1 METVEFNRV
10 LLTLDAG
17 LATITMNDPD
27 ALNAAG
33 LAMVGGLND
42 ALTFIEDPAKG
53 VRAAILTGAGRGF
66 CSGANLAGDGS
77 GGEAKNLGP
86 TDAGD
91 ALERGYH
98 PVLLRMKEL
107 NMPFLTA
114 VNGPAAGVGMSFALM
129 GDMVI
134 ADESAYFLQA
144 FRRIGLVPDGGS
156 TYILPRLVGTK
167 RAMELSLLGEKLFAP
182 QALEWGLINRVTP
195 DGTAL
200 ELATKLAREMA
211 SGPTVSLSRIR
222 KLYWASFENSFT
234 EQLHMERLM
243 QREAGRS
250 KDFGEGVT
258 AFLQK
263 RPAEFKGE

>member
-1 METVEFNRV
+1 METVEFNKVR
-10 LLTLDAG
+10 LEIDGG
-17 LATITMNDPD
+17 LATIVMNDPA

-33 LAMVGGLND
+33 PSMVEGLND
-42 ALTFIEDPAKG
+42 ALTYIEDPAKG
-53 VRAAILTGAGRGF
+53 IRAAILTGEGRGF
-66 CSGANLAGDGS
+66 CSGANLGGDI
-77 GGEAKNLGP
+77 GGASKNLGP
-86 TDAGD
+86 MDAGA
-91 ALERGYH
+91 ALENAYH

-107 NMPFLTA
+107 DMPFISA

-156 TYILPRLVGTK
+156 TYILPRLVGVK
-167 RAMELSLLGEKLFAP
+167 RAMELSLMGEKLPAP
-182 QALEWGLINRVTP
+182 KALEWGLINRVVP

-200 ELATKLAREMA
+200 EEATKLAREMA
-211 SGPTVSLSRIR
+211 NGPTVSLRNIR
-222 KLYWASFENSFT
+222 KLYWSSLDNSYT
-234 EQLHMERLM
+234 EQLHAERVA
-243 QREAGRS
+243 QREAGRT
-250 KDFGEGVT
+250 KDFGEGVQ